1 MEVNMPG
8 FDGTGPRGGGRR
20 GQGLGRRNRYGQGFE
35 GGFGQPPAP
44 EGQGQMYEYTLEE
57 LQERKAALEKE
68 ILWIEDRIKEFVD
81 QTPETG
87 KGK

>member
-1 MEVNMPG
+1 
-8 FDGTGPRGGGRR
+8 
-20 GQGLGRRNRYGQGFE
+20 
-35 GGFGQPPAP
+35 
-44 EGQGQMYEYTLEE
+44 MYEYTLEE